1 MKANVKRSFYTTVDH
16 PFEITDTE
24 EVWCNY
30 CGTKDFKLLGTEL
43 DFEIRSCTDCKSVY
57 ISPQMTTEE
66 LASFYDNMY
75 LNDSPDEINARG
87 LGYTEK
93 QMRRIITSRKPTG
106 GKFLDV
112 GCGFG
117 AVLEA
122 MDNLGWDLHGLETG
136 KNAIEVARKR
146 VPSATIHEGIIE
158 EADFEDA
165 SFDCI
170 TIIAVLEH
178 VKDPDSVLNTLMKW
192 LAPGGLLIVQVP
204 HVEPFIRMKKFLP
217 GIPIVFEA
225 PRHLFDFSPRTLR
238 NYFTK
243 TGCTNIKLDIALPYA
258 SDSKKVE
265 LIIWAIK
272 IVSIALHI
280 ITFRTW
286 ILPYSG
292 GLIAHGIK
300 KQ

>member
-16 PFEITDTE
+16 PFEITSTE

-30 CGTKDFKLLGTEL
+30 CGQKAFDLLGTEL
-43 DFEIRSCTDCKSVY
+43 DFEIRSCTSCKSVY
-57 ISPQMTTEE
+57 ISPQMTTDE
-66 LASFYDNMY
+66 LSYFYDNMY
-75 LNDSPDEINARG
+75 LDDSPEEIKARG

-93 QMRRIITSRKPTG
+93 QMRKIITSRKPDG

-117 AVLEA
+117 AVLA
-122 MDNLGWDLHGLETG
+122 GMDNLNWELYGLETG
-136 KNAIEVARKR
+136 KKAIEVARER
-146 VPSATIHEGIIE
+146 VPSATIHEGLI
-158 EADFEDA
+158 EDA
-165 SFDCI
+165 GFEEGSFDCI

-178 VKDPDSVLNTLMKW
+178 VKDPNAVLETLMKW

-204 HVEPFIRMKKFLP
+204 HVEPFIRLKKWIS

-238 NYFTK
+238 NYFQK
-243 TGCTNIKLDIALPYA
+243 TGCRDIKLDIALPYA
-258 SDSKKVE
+258 CDSKFAEMLIWGIKV
-265 LIIWAIK
+265 
-272 IVSIALHI
+272 VSIALHK
-280 ITFRTW
+280 ITFRKY
-286 ILPYSG
+286 ILPFSG

-300 KQ
+300 K

>member
-16 PFEITDTE
+16 PFEITSTE

-30 CGTKDFKLLGTEL
+30 CHEKTFDLLGTEL
-43 DFEIRSCTDCKSVY
+43 DFEIRSCTACKSVY
-57 ISPQMTTEE
+57 ISPQMTTDE
-66 LASFYDNMY
+66 LSYFYDNMY
-75 LNDSPDEINARG
+75 LDDSPEEIKARG

-93 QMRRIITSRKPTG
+93 QMRKIITTRKPNG

-117 AVLEA
+117 AVLEG
-122 MDNLGWDLHGLETG
+122 MDHPGWELHGLETG
-136 KNAIEVARKR
+136 KNAIEIARQR
-146 VPSATIHEGIIE
+146 VPSATIHEGLIE
-158 EADFEDA
+158 DADFEEG

-178 VKDPDSVLNTLMKW
+178 VKHPSAVLEILMKW
-192 LAPGGLLIVQVP
+192 LSPGGLLIVQVP
-204 HVEPFIRMKKFLP
+204 HVEPFIRLKKWIP

-238 NYFTK
+238 NYFQK
-243 TGCTNIKLDIALPYA
+243 TGCKDIELDIALPYA
-258 SDSKKVE
+258 CDSKFAE
-265 LIIWAIK
+265 TLIWGIK
-272 IVSIALHI
+272 IISIALHK
-280 ITFRTW
+280 ITFRKY
-286 ILPYSG
+286 ILPLSG

-300 KQ
+300 K